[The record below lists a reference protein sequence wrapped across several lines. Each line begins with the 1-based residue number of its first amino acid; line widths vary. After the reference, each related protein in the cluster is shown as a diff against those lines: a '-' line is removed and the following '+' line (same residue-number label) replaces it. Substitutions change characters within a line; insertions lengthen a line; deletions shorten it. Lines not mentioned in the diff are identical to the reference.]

1 MNKSKN
7 FILIG
12 ITLVLGWGFWQ
23 SEDFM
28 QLAAGVALFM
38 FGMLALEQGFQAF
51 TGGVLESVLGAAT
64 RTRARSLGF
73 GLVATALMQSSSL
86 VSLIT
91 ISFLSA
97 GLIGLASGIGI
108 IFGSNIGTTTGAWLM
123 ASYGVKIDLASY
135 AMPMAVFGIL
145 FIYQSDK
152 NWKGLGHVLL
162 GIAFLFIGIQFIKEG
177 FEALSEN
184 MDLAQFAMEG
194 FLGVLAF
201 TGIGIVMTVI
211 MQSSHAVLMLTIAA
225 LATGQVS
232 YYNALALAIGTNV
245 GTTITAVLGAMGSNV
260 AGKRLA
266 GAHMIFNVTVG
277 TIAILFIAPLADL
290 VDQSAEWLGIAADDY
305 TLKLALFHTIFNVLG
320 VLLMLPL
327 IDRLVVFLEKKLP
340 EKVEIDGVEQPLFLT
355 ESVTDYPDAALAA
368 LTSETQHLGVNALE
382 ILAETLG
389 LRGRDL
395 LGDEPIK
402 DVIARSRSI
411 PEGRVKELYRRRIK
425 TIYSAIL
432 EFASKARPR
441 MNPEQA
447 KKLDALKQANV
458 SLVEAIKELRLIR
471 RNLARYSGSDNE
483 TIRAG
488 YDLIRAHLAQF
499 LRTVMQLRE
508 EPDPKV
514 VRAALK
520 QLRSEAKKDE
530 ALASGYVET
539 AIREGLITGDMASS
553 FINDSALAMSIHKHL
568 IKAGK
573 IVAALARE
581 QAVVVDVTEL
591 PEEQTLS
598 ASERKEIDALLARA
612 KEAMDARVRGYGGA
626 D

>member
-12 ITLVLGWGFWQ
+12 ITIVLAWGFWQ

-51 TGGVLESVLGAAT
+51 TGGVLEKVLGAAT
-64 RTRARSLGF
+64 KTRLRSLSF

-184 MDLAQFAMEG
+184 MDLAQFSMEG
-194 FLGVLAF
+194 FIGVLAF
-201 TGIGIVMTVI
+201 TGIGIIMTVV

-266 GAHMIFNVTVG
+266 GAHMIFNLTVG

-290 VDQSAEWLGIAADDY
+290 VDSTAEWLGIAADDY

-327 IDRLVVFLEKKLP
+327 IDRLVLFLERKLP
-340 EKVEIDGVEQPLFLT
+340 EKLEIDGVEQPQFLT
-355 ESVTDYPDAALAA
+355 DAVIEYPDAALVA
-368 LTSETQHLGVNALE
+368 LTHETQHLALNALE
-382 ILAETLG
+382 ILAAAIG
-389 LRGRDL
+389 VNSQDL
-395 LGDEPIK
+395 AGDEPMK
-402 DVIARSRSI
+402 DLIARSRDLKVGEVQS
-411 PEGRVKELYRRRIK
+411 LYQTRIK
-425 TIYSAIL
+425 GIYGAIL
-432 EFASKARPR
+432 EFASRAQPR
-441 MNPEQA
+441 MTGEQTR
-447 KKLDALKQANV
+447 KLEELKQANRR
-458 SLVEAIKELRLIR
+458 LVEAIKELRLIR
-471 RNLARYSGSDNE
+471 RNMLRYSDSDNVYMRAFYDM
-483 TIRAG
+483 IRVHIG
-488 YDLIRAHLAQF
+488 EF
-499 LRTVMQLRE
+499 LRAVIRLRDE
-508 EPDPKV
+508 QDLGVIRDSLKGL
-514 VRAALK
+514 RA
-520 QLRSEAKKDE
+520 EAKKDE
-530 ALASGYVET
+530 ALGRDQLDKL
-539 AIREGLITGDMASS
+539 IRDGLITADMASS
-553 FINDSALAMSIHKHL
+553 CMNDMALGLSIHKHL
-568 IKAGK
+568 IRAARS
-573 IVAALARE
+573 ITALARE
-581 QAVVVDVTEL
+581 PRLGDETEL
-591 PEEQTLS
+591 VDEDPLNAEKRREIEALLHRS
-598 ASERKEIDALLARA
+598 REEIDQ
-612 KEAMDARVRGYGGA
+612 RVGRYGRPG
-626 D
+626 

>member
-1 MNKSKN
+1 
-7 FILIG
+7 
-12 ITLVLGWGFWQ
+12 
-23 SEDFM
+23 M

-51 TGGVLESVLGAAT
+51 TGGVLESVLGVAT
-64 RTRARSLGF
+64 RTRARSLSF

-123 ASYGVKIDLASY
+123 ASAGVRIDLATY
-135 AMPMAVFGIL
+135 AMPVAVFGIL
-145 FIYQSDK
+145 FIYQKDRT
-152 NWKGLGHVLL
+152 WKGVGHVLL

-184 MDLAQFAMEG
+184 MDLARFSMEG
-194 FLGVLAF
+194 FIGVLAF
-201 TGIGIVMTVI
+201 TGMGIVLTVV

-225 LATGQVS
+225 LATGQLS

-245 GTTITAVLGAMGSNV
+245 GTTITAVVGAMGSNV

-266 GAHMIFNVTVG
+266 GAHMIFNLTVG
-277 TIAILFIAPLADL
+277 IVAMVFISPLAAFVDL
-290 VDQSAEWLGIAADDY
+290 SAAWLGIAADDY

-327 IDRLVVFLEKKLP
+327 IDWLVAFLERKLP
-340 EKVEIDGVEQPLFLT
+340 DKLEIDGVEQPQFLT
-355 ESVTDYPDAALAA
+355 DAIVDYPDAALAA
-368 LTSETQHLGVNALE
+368 LTSETQHLGVNAME

-389 LRGRDL
+389 LKGRDL
-395 LGDEPIK
+395 LSEEPIK
-402 DVIARSRSI
+402 DIIARSRSI
-411 PEGRVKELYRRRIK
+411 PEGHVKALYRRRIK

-447 KKLDALKQANV
+447 AKLDALKQANV

-488 YDLIRAHLAQF
+488 YDLIRAHLAEF
-499 LRTVMQLRE
+499 LRTVVRLRE

-530 ALASGYVET
+530 ALASGYVEN

-573 IVAALARE
+573 IISALARE
-581 QAVVVDVTEL
+581 QVVVDDTEL
-591 PEEQTLS
+591 PEEQTLI
-598 ASERKEIDALLARA
+598 AAERKEIDALLARA

>member
-1 MNKSKN
+1 
-7 FILIG
+7 
-12 ITLVLGWGFWQ
+12 
-23 SEDFM
+23 
-28 QLAAGVALFM
+28 
-38 FGMLALEQGFQAF
+38 
-51 TGGVLESVLGAAT
+51 
-64 RTRARSLGF
+64 
-73 GLVATALMQSSSL
+73 
-86 VSLIT
+86 
-91 ISFLSA
+91 
-97 GLIGLASGIGI
+97 
-108 IFGSNIGTTTGAWLM
+108 
-123 ASYGVKIDLASY
+123 
-135 AMPMAVFGIL
+135 
-145 FIYQSDK
+145 
-152 NWKGLGHVLL
+152 
-162 GIAFLFIGIQFIKEG
+162 
-177 FEALSEN
+177 
-184 MDLAQFAMEG
+184 
-194 FLGVLAF
+194 
-201 TGIGIVMTVI
+201 
-211 MQSSHAVLMLTIAA
+211 
-225 LATGQVS
+225 
-232 YYNALALAIGTNV
+232 
-245 GTTITAVLGAMGSNV
+245 
-260 AGKRLA
+260 
-266 GAHMIFNVTVG
+266 
-277 TIAILFIAPLADL
+277 
-290 VDQSAEWLGIAADDY
+290 
-305 TLKLALFHTIFNVLG
+305 
-320 VLLMLPL
+320 
-327 IDRLVVFLEKKLP
+327 
-340 EKVEIDGVEQPLFLT
+340 VEQPLFLT

-389 LRGRDL
+389 LSGRDL

-411 PEGRVKELYRRRIK
+411 PEGHVKELYRRKIK

-447 KKLDALKQANV
+447 AKLDELKQANV

-471 RNLARYSGSDNE
+471 RNLAHYSGTDNE

-573 IVAALARE
+573 IISALARE
-581 QAVVVDVTEL
+581 QAVAVDVTEL

>member
-1 MNKSKN
+1 MDKYKHY
-7 FILIG
+7 ILIG
-12 ITLVLGWGFWQ
+12 VTVVLGWGFLQ

-51 TGGVLESVLGAAT
+51 TGGVLESVLGVAT
-64 RTRARSLGF
+64 RTRLRSLSF
-73 GLVATALMQSSSL
+73 GLVTTALMQSSSL

-145 FIYQSDK
+145 FIYQKDK
-152 NWKGLGHVLL
+152 GWKGAGHVLL

-184 MDLAQFAMEG
+184 MDLTQFSMDG
-194 FLGVLAF
+194 LLGVLAF
-201 TGIGIVMTVI
+201 TGIGIAMTVV

-225 LATGQVS
+225 LASGQVS

-245 GTTITAVLGAMGSNV
+245 GTTITAVLGALGSNV

-266 GAHMIFNVTVG
+266 GAHMVFNLSVG
-277 TIAILFIAPLADL
+277 TVAILLIAQIADL
-290 VDQSAEWLGIAADDY
+290 VDVSAEWLGIADDNY

-327 IDRLVVFLEKKLP
+327 IDRLVVFLERKLP
-340 EKVEIDGVEQPLFLT
+340 EKRRVDGVEQPLFLT
-355 ESVTDYPDAALAA
+355 DAVADYPDAAIVA
-368 LTSETQHLGVNALE
+368 LTSETRHLGVNAME

-389 LRGRDL
+389 FRGGDL
-395 LGDEPIK
+395 ASDEPMK
-402 DVIARSRSI
+402 DLVNRSRSI
-411 PEGRVKELYRRRIK
+411 PEGRIKELYRTRIK

-432 EFASKARPR
+432 EFASLARPR
-441 MNPEQA
+441 MNPDQA
-447 KKLDALKQANV
+447 TKLDELKQANV

-471 RNLARYSGSDNE
+471 RNLARYAQSDNAH
-483 TIRAG
+483 IRAG
-488 YDLIRAHLAQF
+488 YDLIRVHLGEF
-499 LRTVMQLRE
+499 LRAIMRLRT
-508 EPDPKV
+508 EPDPEV
-514 VRAALK
+514 VRAELK
-520 QLRSEAKKDE
+520 RLRHDAKKDE
-530 ALASGYVET
+530 ALASGYVEN
-539 AIREGLITGDMASS
+539 AIRDGLITADMASS
-553 FINDSALAMSIHKHL
+553 FINDSALAMSIHKKL
-568 IKAGK
+568 IKAGR
-573 IVAALARE
+573 IVTALVHEAE
-581 QAVVVDVTEL
+581 VVDESELTED
-591 PEEQTLS
+591 EESLG
-598 ASERKEIDALLARA
+598 AAERREINALLARTR
-612 KEAMDARVRGYGGA
+612 ETIDARISGYRRT